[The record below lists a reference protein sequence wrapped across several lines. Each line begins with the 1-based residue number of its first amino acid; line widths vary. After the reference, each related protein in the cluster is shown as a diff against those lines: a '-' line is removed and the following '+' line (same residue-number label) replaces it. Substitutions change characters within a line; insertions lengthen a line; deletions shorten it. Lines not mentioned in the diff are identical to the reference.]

1 VTALDPDRWP
11 FISVLI
17 PVRGETEE
25 FVECLGSLSRQTYPH
40 DRFEVLVADA
50 SAVPID
56 AAIMPGDLD
65 AYRYPNPGRTKSRGI
80 NMLASYSRGDY
91 LAFVD
96 AHSWVPDDYLER
108 MVAVSGTIGA
118 ANVGTKYRKIGRGP
132 WGRAVAAATTSPLG
146 VGASVQHYGDKP
158 CATDSAF
165 PGFVSRATFD
175 RVGGLNGDLACNED
189 DEFNARVRAAGG
201 LIWYDP
207 SFEVTYRPRE
217 TVSGVFRQHY
227 RYGRWKIA
235 VARLGVP
242 DYLRL
247 RHAVPSLVVAGA
259 VAGPVLSLVWLPF
272 AIPTALAAAAYC
284 GLAIEEGRRMGRRNG
299 ANALRTA
306 AVFPI
311 VHAGYGLG
319 FLRGL
324 LDQGLP
330 NEG

>member
-1 VTALDPDRWP
+1 MTAADPGPLP

-25 FVECLGSLSRQTYPH
+25 FFECLSSLSRQTHPH

-50 SAVPID
+50 SDVPID
-56 AAIMPGDLD
+56 PAIMPGDLD
-65 AYRYPNPGRTKSRGI
+65 FHWYPNPGRTKSRGI
-80 NMLASYSRGDY
+80 NMLAGHARGDY

-108 MVAVSGTIGA
+108 MVAVSRASGA
-118 ANVGTKYRKIGRGP
+118 ANVGTRYRKIGRGP
-132 WGRAVAAATTSPLG
+132 WGLAVAAATASPFG
-146 VGASVQHYGDKP
+146 VGASVQHYGEKP

-165 PGFVSRATFD
+165 PGFVSRPTFD
-175 RVGGLNGDLACNED
+175 KVGGLNGDLACNED

-217 TVSGVFRQHY
+217 TVSGVFRQHF

-247 RHAVPSLVVAGA
+247 RHAVPSLVVVGA
-259 VAGPVLSLVWLPF
+259 VAGPLLSLVWLPF

-284 GLAIEEGRRMGRRNG
+284 ALAIEEGRRMGRRNG
-299 ANALRTA
+299 ASALRAA
-306 AVFPI
+306 AVFPV
-311 VHAGYGLG
+311 VHSAYGLG

-324 LDQGLP
+324 LDRGLP
-330 NEG
+330 AEG